1 MWKNNNGD
9 LLLNKKKK
17 RKKTISEFVA
27 AKISNTKD
35 KFTNILQLIG

>member
-17 RKKTISEFVA
+17 KKTISEFVA
-27 AKISNTKD
+27 AKISNTRD